1 MAALLVAAL
10 LGAVASP
17 AQGQVDA
24 TLRRAERS
32 GAQLH
37 ELERVFTAAKAAGEE
52 MRAFRRSDRIT
63 AWVADRRDGGYR
75 VIFAGEDRQGRPIG
89 LFQVT
94 VAASGDVTQ
103 DIHKLDK
110 EPLDGALAAQY
121 FARRLAENTEHAAC
135 STTYMTLALA
145 ADEPGATG
153 WQVYLLPTSSFS
165 DVLMVG
171 GSYRMEVSA
180 AGDTVRASQA
190 LGGAGCAVLQNP
202 ADAAVLQV
210 DAGLGAGPNELHV
223 YLALQARKPLYVVSG
238 DRTWLVRDGRIQ
250 LAAPRPQRP

>member
-1 MAALLVAAL
+1 MAAVLVAGL
-10 LGAVASP
+10 MGGVANP

-32 GAQLH
+32 GAQLE
-37 ELERVFTAAKAAGEE
+37 ELGRVFTVANAAGEQ

-63 AWVADRRDGGYR
+63 GWVADGRDGGYH
-75 VIFAGEDRQGRPIG
+75 VIFVGEDREGRPIG

-94 VAASGDVTQ
+94 VAASGTVTEEM
-103 DIHKLDK
+103 HKLDK
-110 EPLDGALAAQY
+110 EPLEGELAAQY
-121 FARRLAENTEHAAC
+121 FARRLAESTEHTAC

-153 WQVYLLPTSSFS
+153 WQVYLLPTSSFP

-171 GSYRMEVSA
+171 GSYRLDVSA
-180 AGDTVRASQA
+180 AGNAVSASQT

-210 DAGLGAGPNELHV
+210 DGGLGAGPNELHV
-223 YLALQARKPLYVVSG
+223 YLALTARKPLYVMSG
-238 DRTWLVRDGRIQ
+238 DRTWLVQDGRIQ
-250 LAAPRPQRP
+250 LAPPRS